1 MFQSETLARAV
12 HADRV
17 REIERSV
24 RNHRLLQPAV
34 ETEARP
40 VLDPCGPQVAP
51 VGVPAAARRG
61 RTGAA
66 A

>member
-24 RNHRLLQPAV
+24 RNHRLLEPAM
-34 ETEARP
+34 EAENRP
-40 VLDPCGPQVAP
+40 VADAFGSQVAP
-51 VGVPAAARRG
+51 VDVRAVPRRG

>member
-24 RNHRLLQPAV
+24 RNHRLLEPAI
-34 ETEARP
+34 EAENRP
-40 VLDPCGPQVAP
+40 VLDPLGPQLAP
-51 VGVPAAARRG
+51 IDVRAVPRRG